1 MLLQVT
7 VEVDDA
13 QDSAPR
19 FRLRSYAGQVS
30 EAATEGT
37 AVSALG
43 TASPLTVV
51 ADDADLNPT
60 VSTTLWGRGGR
71 GGAGPGLDSGG
82 GARAGCWGRGQGWTL
97 GAGPG
102 LDAGGGARAGR
113 WGRGQGWMLGAGPGL
128 DAGGGAGAGLWERGG
143 VRAGLLERGRG
154 RTLVAGRGQ
163 GWMLVAA
170 AGGHRAPM
178 LNNQSVCLY
187 CHVTSNICIH
197 ME

>member
-1 MLLQVT
+1 MQVT

-60 VSTTLWGRGGR
+60 VSTTLWGRGGAGR
-71 GGAGPGLDSGG
+71 GGAWRGG
-82 GARAGCWGRGQGWTL
+82 AGCWGRGQGRTL
-97 GAGPG
+97 GVEPGLDAGDGDKAGCWGRGRGRTLGARRAQGRTLGAGPGPNFGAGAGPG
-102 LDAGGGARAGR
+102 LDAGCSGRRTSCAR
-113 WGRGQGWMLGAGPGL
+113 
-128 DAGGGAGAGLWERGG
+128 DK
-143 VRAGLLERGRG
+143 
-154 RTLVAGRGQ
+154 
-163 GWMLVAA
+163 
-170 AGGHRAPM
+170 
-178 LNNQSVCLY
+178 
-187 CHVTSNICIH
+187 
-197 ME
+197 